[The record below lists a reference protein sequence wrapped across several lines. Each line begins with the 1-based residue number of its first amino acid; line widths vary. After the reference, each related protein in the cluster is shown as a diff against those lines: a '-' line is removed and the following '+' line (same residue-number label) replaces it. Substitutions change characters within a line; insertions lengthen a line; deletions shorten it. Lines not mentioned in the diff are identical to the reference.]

1 MVASGGVEFWDD
13 SDESRVN
20 RNKPRGGGPERVPLN
35 DIITRPGLTNS
46 SYSGEELSDRP
57 SLHPIAFRHIHASLA
72 LWPLWSSS
80 LSLPNQVHSFLRDL
94 LNKTAQLTPILSLRG
109 A

>member
-13 SDESRVN
+13 SDESRVD
-20 RNKPRGGGPERVPLN
+20 RDKPLRGGPERVPLN
-35 DIITRPGLTNS
+35 EIITRPGLTNS
-46 SYSGEELSDRP
+46 YCGEELSDRP
-57 SLHPIAFRHIHASLA
+57 SPHPIAFCHIHTSLT